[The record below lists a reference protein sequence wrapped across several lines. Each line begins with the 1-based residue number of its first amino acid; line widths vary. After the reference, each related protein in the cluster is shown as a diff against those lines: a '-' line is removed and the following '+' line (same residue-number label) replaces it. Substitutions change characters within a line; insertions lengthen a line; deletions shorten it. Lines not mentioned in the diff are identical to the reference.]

1 MGVLTSLLGR
11 DGPAVAADPEVDIP
25 SLIREVA
32 AQANNEEVFQERIAE
47 LEIALEDRGWKRL
60 GGMMNDFQ
68 FDRGALD
75 DIIHMSRL
83 YAIKNPAIKRP
94 VNLQAIYVW
103 AQGFTVKS
111 HDPVID
117 EVVQS
122 FLADPSN
129 LKSFCGH
136 DALMDAERRQRVEGN
151 TFWRFFTNSSTGRVQ
166 VRRLPVEEMRAVIKN
181 PDDATEVWFYVRS
194 FLKAGKTVNYAYPDW
209 EFARRRDMEKSS
221 SRDRLGTDEA
231 SYRAE
236 VFKDYDDDLTIDWDH
251 PVYHKKTGGFADM
264 DMGIP
269 ETYAAIDW
277 ARAYKEALED
287 YKKTI
292 KSLAKWAWKM
302 KSGGGNAQLQAAA
315 TALGTTFGTTDD
327 MFPETNPAPVAG
339 SVAAMLARND
349 LEAVDV
355 SKAAV
360 NPDGFRRI
368 LLMAAMA
375 MDMPETYFGA
385 ADATFATAKSMDR
398 PTELAWRDRQTMWA
412 GIFRDILGIAVEGAA
427 KSSGFPKLKSDGYAD
442 NGTMKLTASGA
453 PVKFSVDVKFPPI
466 LQVDIK
472 DWMQSLVNFV
482 TMNGQSM
489 QLLNDGPT
497 LLRLALNS
505 LGCEDIEEVVAK
517 FYPDEGEPTNK
528 LVDTFK
534 GPLTPEETNQQAID
548 KAKTDAAIAKI
559 KTDTAVGTLG
569 NQPTAQGPA
578 GAANQSRSGR
588 GGQDVT
594 ARSPA
599 REASEI
605 AEAQARMEF
614 MGGLMALRHE
624 MESGEAPES
633 LAAETFTAVAEA
645 IKALAAQEPTVV
657 NVSPAAV
664 TVMPPD
670 IHVTTPE
677 VTVQPQITVEAPQV
691 TIEQAKRTKRKVDF
705 TLDESGRIVGKQ
717 EVEER
722 DDG

>member
-11 DGPAVAADPEVDIP
+11 DGSAATADPEVDIP

-151 TFWRFFTNSSTGRVQ
+151 TFWRFFTNLSTGRVQ

-181 PDDATEVWFYVRS
+181 PDDATEVWFYIRS
-194 FLKAGKTVNYAYPDW
+194 FLKADKTVTYAYPDW
-209 EFARRRDMEKSS
+209 EFSRRREMDRGSGGEKLLTG
-221 SRDRLGTDEA
+221 D
-231 SYRAE
+231 AE
-236 VFKDYDDDLTIDWDH
+236 YTTKVLEDYPDATIDWEH

-624 MESGEAPES
+624 MESGEAPERV
-633 LAAETFTAVAEA
+633 AAETFTAVAEA
-645 IKALAAQEPTVV
+645 IKALAEKEPAQITVAA
-657 NVSPAAV
+657 PAV
-664 TVMPPD
+664 TVMPSEEP
-670 IHVTTPE
+670 TE
-677 VTVQPQITVEAPQV
+677 TV
-691 TIEQAKRTKRKVDF
+691 K
-705 TLDESGRIVGKQ
+705 
-717 EVEER
+717 EVEFITDKKGAITGKRETVKR
-722 DDG
+722 GRAAKKEK

>member
-11 DGPAVAADPEVDIP
+11 DGPAVAADLEVDIP
-25 SLIREVA
+25 ALIREVA

-47 LEIALEDRGWKRL
+47 LEIALEDRGWKRI
-60 GGMMNDFQ
+60 GGMLNDFQ

-151 TFWRFFTNSSTGRVQ
+151 TFWRFFTNLSTGRVQ
-166 VRRLPVEEMRAVIKN
+166 VRRLPVEEIRAVIKN
-181 PDDATEVWFYVRS
+181 PDDATEVWFYIRS
-194 FLKAGKTVNYAYPDW
+194 FLKADKTVTYAYPDW
-209 EFARRRDMEKSS
+209 EFARRRDM
-221 SRDRLGTDEA
+221 DRGSGGDELLTGD
-231 SYRAE
+231 AE
-236 VFKDYDDDLTIDWDH
+236 YTTKVLEDYPDATIDWEH

-302 KSGGGNAQLQAAA
+302 KSGGGNSQLQAAA

-339 SVAAMLARND
+339 SVAAMLAHND
-349 LEAVDV
+349 LEAIDV

-375 MDMPETYFGA
+375 MDLPETYFGA

-398 PTELAWRDRQTMWA
+398 PTELAWKDRQTMWA
-412 GIFRDILGIAVEGAA
+412 GIFGDILGIAVEAAA
-427 KSSGFPKLKSDGYAD
+427 KSAGFPKLKADGYD
-442 NGTMKLTASGA
+442 INGTMKLVADGTAVA
-453 PVKFSVDVKFPPI
+453 FSVDIKFPPI

-489 QLLNDGPT
+489 QVLNDGPT
-497 LLRLALNS
+497 LLRLALNA
-505 LGCEDIEEVVAK
+505 LGSEDIEEIVSK

-534 GPLTPEETNQQAID
+534 GPLTPEETNQQDID

-559 KTDTAVGTLG
+559 KTDTAAGTLG
-569 NQPTAQGPA
+569 NQPNAQGPA
-578 GAANQSRSGR
+578 GAGNQSRQGR
-588 GGQDVT
+588 GGQDST

-599 REASEI
+599 REA
-605 AEAQARMEF
+605 AEVAESQARMEF
-614 MGGLMALRHE
+614 MEALLAMRNE
-624 MESGEAPES
+624 
-633 LAAETFTAVAEA
+633 LAASRPGE
-645 IKALAAQEPTVV
+645 
-657 NVSPAAV
+657 
-664 TVMPPD
+664 
-670 IHVTTPE
+670 
-677 VTVQPQITVEAPQV
+677 
-691 TIEQAKRTKRKVDF
+691 
-705 TLDESGRIVGKQ
+705 
-717 EVEER
+717 
-722 DDG
+722 